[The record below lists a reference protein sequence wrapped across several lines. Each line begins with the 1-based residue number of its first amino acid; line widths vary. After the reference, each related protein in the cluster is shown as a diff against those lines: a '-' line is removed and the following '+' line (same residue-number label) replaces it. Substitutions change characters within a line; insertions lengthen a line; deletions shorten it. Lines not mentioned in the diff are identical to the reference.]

1 MTWTDE
7 RIDQLTELWGAGQ
20 SATQIGKV
28 LGMSKN
34 AVIGKAHR
42 LKLPARPSPIRKEG
56 SATRPKPRAVPRL
69 RPTPAPAPEP
79 TPVPAATPRSVEAAK
94 VRSVLEVVPRIVQRP
109 ARRANGGPGC
119 LWPIG
124 DPGDADFHFCGDAS
138 VPGKPYCDQHCAK
151 AYIVK
156 SRQNPSRAA

>member
-20 SATQIGKV
+20 SASQIGKA

-42 LKLPARPSPIRKEG
+42 LKLPPRPSPIRKER
-56 SATRPKPRAVPRL
+56 STPRPKPRSVPRL
-69 RPTPAPAPEP
+69 QT
-79 TPVPAATPRSVEAAK
+79 ATPPPPEAVPSSPARREVEALRKAI
-94 VRSVLEVVPRIVQRP
+94 ETVPRIVRRP
-109 ARRANGGPGC
+109 ARRASGGPGC

-124 DPGDADFHFCGDAS
+124 DPGDADFHFCGDSS
-138 VPGKPYCDQHCAK
+138 VPGKPYCDLHCAK

-156 SRQNPSRAA
+156 SRQGSSQAA

>member
-20 SATQIGKV
+20 SASQIGKA

-42 LKLPARPSPIRKEG
+42 LKLPPRPSPIRKER
-56 SATRPKPRAVPRL
+56 STSRPKPRSVPRL
-69 RPTPAPAPEP
+69 QTAAPPPPEAVPPAPVRP
-79 TPVPAATPRSVEAAK
+79 EAAALRR
-94 VRSVLEVVPRIVQRP
+94 VIETVPRIVRRP

-124 DPGDADFHFCGDAS
+124 DPGDADFHFCGDSS
-138 VPGKPYCDQHCAK
+138 VPGKPYCDEHCAK

-156 SRQNPSRAA
+156 SRQSPSRAA

>member
-7 RIDQLTELWGAGQ
+7 RINQLTELWGAGQ
-20 SATQIGKV
+20 SASQIGKA

-42 LKLPARPSPIRKEG
+42 LKLPPRPSPIRKER
-56 SATRPKPRAVPRL
+56 SAARPKPRSVPRL
-69 RPTPAPAPEP
+69 RTTVSPVRDPAPNPRVTLEH
-79 TPVPAATPRSVEAAK
+79 AAEA
-94 VRSVLEVVPRIVQRP
+94 VRSVLESVPRPAPRP
-109 ARRANGGPGC
+109 VRRSNGGPGC

-124 DPGDADFHFCGDAS
+124 DPGDPDFHFCGDAS
-138 VPGKPYCDQHCAK
+138 VPGKPYCDRHCAK

-156 SRQNPSRAA
+156 TRQSPSQAA